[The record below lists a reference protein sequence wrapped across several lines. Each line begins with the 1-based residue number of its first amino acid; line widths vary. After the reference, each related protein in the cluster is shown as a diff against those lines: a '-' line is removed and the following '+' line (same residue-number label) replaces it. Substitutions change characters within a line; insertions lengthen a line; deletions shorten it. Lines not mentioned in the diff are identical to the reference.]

1 MDCSVSRGDVEAA
14 YRLILGRR
22 PESEDAIRLH
32 QAHPDLESL
41 RRAFLGS
48 EEFQSGF
55 KDLPFA
61 DVVPLKSVTVP
72 PLAIEV
78 SASSEMLALMLNKT
92 AAYWNRIGTEAP
104 HWSVLTA
111 ERFFPENI
119 VANREAFFETSRLD
133 EELIVASL
141 ARAGFQPSD
150 FRSCLE
156 FGCGVG
162 RLTFRLASLFQSV
175 SGVDISLPHLQLA
188 KEYCSSLGLRNV
200 NFAQVSVENLV
211 PVTGFDFWFSRIVLQ
226 HNPPPVAMEI
236 LRRVFRLLPVG
247 GVAMFQVPV
256 YCKGYQFSAKRYL
269 ESSVEENMEMH
280 CLPQKAIFD
289 EASLHGMQLVDVRE
303 DTWVVGPSSDWVS
316 NNFVFLKGREAIVS
330 A

>member
-1 MDCSVSRGDVEAA
+1 MGSRVSRGDVEAA
-14 YRLILGRR
+14 YRLILGRQ

-32 QAHPDLESL
+32 EAHPDLESL

-48 EEFQSGF
+48 EEFQTSVMN
-55 KDLPFA
+55 LSIA

-78 SASSEMLALMLNKT
+78 SASSETLALMLNKT

-119 VANREAFFETSRLD
+119 VANREAFFETSKLD

-188 KEYCSSLGLRNV
+188 KEYCSRLGLRNV
-200 NFAQVSVENLV
+200 NFTQVSVENLV
-211 PVTGFDFWFSRIVLQ
+211 PATGFDFWFSRIVLQ
-226 HNPPPVAMEI
+226 HNPPPVIMEI
-236 LRRVFRLLPVG
+236 LRRVFRLLPIG

-256 YCKGYQFSAKRYL
+256 YCTGYQFSTKRYL
-269 ESSVEENMEMH
+269 ESPVGELMEMH
-280 CLPQKAIFD
+280 CMPQKAILD
-289 EASLHGMQLVDVRE
+289 EADLCGMRLLDLRE
-303 DTWVVGPSSDWVS
+303 DTWIVGPSSDWIS
-316 NNFVFLKGREAIVS
+316 NNFVFLKTRAS
-330 A
+330 AD